1 MHIAHKMEST
11 INIVSS
17 NLISW
22 LYATYLLAHLETKVY
37 QVHAMN
43 SVEEELITGFDFCF
57 GEAKSLKDIQ
67 SFVYFVYQVPGSR

>member
-1 MHIAHKMEST
+1 M
-11 INIVSS
+11 
-17 NLISW
+17 
-22 LYATYLLAHLETKVY
+22 Y